1 MCALLYKMTRF
12 LVSILFSFFAL
23 TYPFPA
29 FSQENPVSHEQA
41 YSQEQL
47 ANSNNAESTISA
59 TVPENFKNMT
69 IEKAGISANVNK
81 KKREGKGRREFT
93 ESEQAFIS
101 QGLTLEEKV
110 AQMLMISVDA
120 ADTSAAEY
128 AAFSG
133 LGAVQLQW
141 GSYSLEETKKIT
153 SKLQQKAKSAGF
165 PPLFISVDYEGGS
178 VYVPTTLGLLELPT
192 NMMLGAANN
201 ASDTAT
207 LFYLA
212 GKELRKTGINMAL
225 APALDINTN
234 PKNPIIGVRS
244 LGADPIKTAELG
256 KAIINGF
263 KAANIMTIAKHFPG
277 HGATYEDTH
286 KKMPEI
292 KMTAEEINDT
302 HLYPFREAMK
312 SGVDGIMT
320 VHILFSKLDPV
331 NPVTLSSSVIQGMIR
346 DDMKYEGIV
355 MTDSLDM
362 SGITSKLSIRKAA
375 AAAAKAGA
383 DIILLGKG
391 DFKAALG
398 EIVSQVEKG
407 NIPLSRIDE
416 AYAKIMAAKER
427 AGLLKKETQ
436 ESDADADKAYLEITN
451 RISEQAVTLL
461 KDRKNV
467 LPIPLKSKVAI
478 IIFAPQR
485 FANNAIQLYKEF
497 LVNGYDVTQYYYN
510 IGVRDKE
517 RSQILAAAAK
527 ADTLIIGSFQWAA
540 AQNAS
545 QKDMIKQ
552 LLRTGKPSV
561 LLSLM
566 SPYDMLNYP
575 EANCAMVLY
584 GMTAPAM
591 SAAGKALTGII
602 EPKGRLPIL
611 LK

>member
-1 MCALLYKMTRF
+1 MMCPVYLRAQSSATQDTERET
-12 LVSILFSFFAL
+12 VSRSVTAGS
-23 TYPFPA
+23 A
-29 FSQENPVSHEQA
+29 SDSA
-41 YSQEQL
+41 G
-47 ANSNNAESTISA
+47 NAISA
-59 TVPENFKNMT
+59 SVPEEFKNMT
-69 IEKAGISANVNK
+69 IEKAGVSATVNR
-81 KKREGKGRREFT
+81 KKREGRSRTQFT
-93 ESEQAFIS
+93 EEEQQYFTH
-101 QGLTLEEKV
+101 GLTTEEKV

-120 ADTSAAEY
+120 ADISAAEL
-128 AAFSG
+128 AAYSG

-141 GSYSLEETKKIT
+141 GSYSLEKTKEIAAR
-153 SKLQQKAKSAGF
+153 LQKKARQAGF

-201 ASDTAT
+201 AADTAT

-263 KAANIMTIAKHFPG
+263 KAANITIAKHFPG

-302 HLYPFREAMK
+302 HLYPFREAMQA
-312 SGVDGIMT
+312 GVDGIMT

-331 NPVTLSSSVIQGMIR
+331 NPVTLSSTVIQGMIR
-346 DDMKYEGIV
+346 GDMKYEGLV

-375 AAAAKAGA
+375 AAAVRAGA

-391 DFKAALG
+391 DFNAALN
-398 EIVSQVEKG
+398 EIVLQVERG
-407 NIPLSRIDE
+407 TIPISRINS
-416 AYAKIMAAKER
+416 AYEKIMAAKER
-427 AGLLKKETQ
+427 AGLLKKEQ
-436 ESDADADKAYLEITN
+436 ETTDVDADRAYMEITN
-451 RISEQAVTLL
+451 RISNQAITLL
-461 KDRKNV
+461 KDRKRV
-467 LPIPLKSKVAI
+467 IPIPLKSKVAI

-497 LVNGYDVTQYYYN
+497 LSSGYDVTQYYYG
-510 IGVRDKE
+510 IGVKDKE
-517 RSQILAAAAK
+517 RRAIMDAARQ

-552 LLRTGKPSV
+552 LLKTGKPSV
-561 LLSLM
+561 VLSLM

-575 EANCAMVLY
+575 EADCAMVLY

-591 SAAGKALTGII
+591 SAAGKALTGVI

>member
-1 MCALLYKMTRF
+1 MFSFDMKNFLNKKLL
-12 LVSILFSFFAL
+12 ILFSLF
-23 TYPFPA
+23 A
-29 FSQENPVSHEQA
+29 FSGIFCLLPAYAQETGIQENGPKEEIS
-41 YSQEQL
+41 
-47 ANSNNAESTISA
+47 ISA
-59 TVPENFKNMT
+59 EVPEDFKNMT
-69 IEKAGISANVNK
+69 PEKAGISAAANRAAK
-81 KKREGKGRREFT
+81 EKARRQGFSQEDVEYFT
-93 ESEQAFIS
+93 
-101 QGLTLEEKV
+101 QGLTLEQKV
-110 AQMLMISVDA
+110 AQMLMVSVDA
-120 ADTSAAEY
+120 SDTTAAESAAY
-128 AAFSG
+128 SG

-141 GSYSLEETKKIT
+141 GSYSLDETKKIT
-153 SKLQQKAKSAGF
+153 ARLQKKARQAGF

-201 ASDTAT
+201 ANDTAT

-312 SGVDGIMT
+312 AGVDGIMT
-320 VHILFSKLDPV
+320 VHILFSQLDPD
-331 NPVTLSSSVIQGMIR
+331 NPVTLSSAVIQGMIR
-346 DDMKYEGIV
+346 KDMGYNGLV

-375 AAAAKAGA
+375 AAAVKAGA

-391 DFKAALG
+391 NFKAALD
-398 EIVSQVEKG
+398 EIVLQVERE

-416 AYAKIMAAKER
+416 AYSKIMAAKER
-427 AGLLKKETQ
+427 AGLLKKEP
-436 ESDADADKAYLEITN
+436 EDLNVEADKAYMEITN
-451 RISEQAVTLL
+451 RISEQAITLL
-461 KDRKNV
+461 KDRKRT

-497 LVNGYDVTQYYYN
+497 LIGGYDVTQYYYG
-510 IGVRDKE
+510 IGVKE
-517 RSQILAAAAK
+517 KEKAKIMAAANA
-527 ADTLIIGSFQWAA
+527 ADTLVIGSFQWAA

-545 QKDMIKQ
+545 QKEMIKK
-552 LLRTGKPSV
+552 LLATGKPSV
-561 LLSLM
+561 LMSLM
-566 SPYDMLNYP
+566 SPYDMLNYQ
-575 EANCAMVLY
+575 EAPCAMVLY

-591 SAAGKALTGII
+591 SAAGKAMTGII

>member
-1 MCALLYKMTRF
+1 MTRF
-12 LVSILFSFFAL
+12 FSFLLAL
-23 TYPFPA
+23 CFMMC
-29 FSQENPVSHEQA
+29 PVYLRAQSSATQDTERETVSRSVTA
-41 YSQEQL
+41 G
-47 ANSNNAESTISA
+47 NASDSAGNAISA
-59 TVPENFKNMT
+59 SVPEEFKNMT
-69 IEKAGISANVNK
+69 IEKAGVSATVNR
-81 KKREGKGRREFT
+81 KKREGRSRTQFT
-93 ESEQAFIS
+93 EEEQQYFTH
-101 QGLTLEEKV
+101 GLTTEEKV

-120 ADTSAAEY
+120 ADISAAEL
-128 AAFSG
+128 AAYSG

-141 GSYSLEETKKIT
+141 GSYSLEKTKEIAAR
-153 SKLQQKAKSAGF
+153 LQKKARQAGF

-201 ASDTAT
+201 AADTAT

-302 HLYPFREAMK
+302 HLYPFREAMQA
-312 SGVDGIMT
+312 GVDGIMT

-331 NPVTLSSSVIQGMIR
+331 NPVTLSSTVIQGMIR
-346 DDMKYEGIV
+346 GDMKYEGLV

-375 AAAAKAGA
+375 AAAVRAGA

-391 DFKAALG
+391 DFNAALN
-398 EIVSQVEKG
+398 EIVLQVERG
-407 NIPLSRIDE
+407 TIPISRIIS
-416 AYAKIMAAKER
+416 AYEKIMAAKER
-427 AGLLKKETQ
+427 AGLLKKEQ
-436 ESDADADKAYLEITN
+436 ETTDVDADRAYMEITN
-451 RISEQAVTLL
+451 RISNQAITLL
-461 KDRKNV
+461 KDRKRV
-467 LPIPLKSKVAI
+467 IPIPLKSKVAI

-497 LVNGYDVTQYYYN
+497 LSSGYDVTQYYYG
-510 IGVRDKE
+510 IGVKDKE
-517 RSQILAAAAK
+517 RKAIMDAARQ

-552 LLRTGKPSV
+552 LLKTGKPSV
-561 LLSLM
+561 VLSLM

-575 EANCAMVLY
+575 EADCAMVLY

-591 SAAGKALTGII
+591 SAAGKALTGVI